1 MQSEEEKTMS
11 TLENNK
17 GIFAIE
23 QPNIWTQA
31 IPKSN
36 FSFHMKIRDLFI

>member
-1 MQSEEEKTMS
+1 MQSEEDKTMS

-17 GIFAIE
+17 GIFTIE
-23 QPNIWTQA
+23 QPNIWTHA

-36 FSFHMKIRDLFI
+36 SSFHMKICDLFI